1 MKRTRKTEVAFSG
14 LLRMEFSTTAGNVM
28 KKILM
33 IKSERYQ
40 TSLCLRAVS
49 AAEEHCKRFLES
61 NLVLKFMEKLCDLSF
76 KSFLLLF

>member
-14 LLRMEFSTTAGNVM
+14 LLRIEFSTTAGNII
-28 KKILM
+28 KKILT

-49 AAEEHCKRFLES
+49 ATEHCKRFLES
-61 NLVLKFMEKLCDLSF
+61 NVVLKFMEKLRDLSF